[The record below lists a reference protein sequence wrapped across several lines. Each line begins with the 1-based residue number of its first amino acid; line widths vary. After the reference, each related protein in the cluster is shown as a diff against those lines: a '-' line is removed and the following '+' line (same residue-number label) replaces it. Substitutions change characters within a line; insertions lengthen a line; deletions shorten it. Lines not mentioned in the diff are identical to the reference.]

1 MYIRNHENYDYSP
14 EVLTREDWDYFVD
27 LRQAT
32 SEFEIVRHNNKKSH
46 ENMDLNII

>member
-32 SEFEIVRHNNKKSH
+32 SEFEIVDITTKNPMKTWT
-46 ENMDLNII
+46 